1 MNRKYE
7 EIQAKLGGNIIKN
20 RGLDK
25 NTAYQTILRKIQFK
39 CRNNTKKSKAGRTLK
54 INECGKFKCRCVSKK
69 YVPE

>member
-25 NTAYQTILRKIQFK
+25 NTAYQTILRKI
-39 CRNNTKKSKAGRTLK
+39 
-54 INECGKFKCRCVSKK
+54 
-69 YVPE
+69 